1 MVELKPQPRAP
12 EPRSLPSRL
21 GCRPQSR
28 RRIRRTC
35 CLWRRALGT
44 PLELTSSPVRLVR
57 WGVVPPPGSAVPVP
71 PGIWGRSPAC
81 SGSRCD
87 LSPCVPAGHELDAHS
102 ASAGGGAV
110 CSFPRSKGQ
119 TVPSQPLAA
128 SGGWRRGGSHFPGSW
143 RVCVLPLV
151 GVSVPPVTQRTQ

>member
-102 ASAGGGAV
+102 ASAGGVQYAASRALRGRQCPRNPWLLQEAGGEGAV
-110 CSFPRSKGQ
+110 IFLG
-119 TVPSQPLAA
+119 A
-128 SGGWRRGGSHFPGSW
+128 GGS
-143 RVCVLPLV
+143 
-151 GVSVPPVTQRTQ
+151 VSCP